1 MKWEFMCDSMLAEVL
16 KVSSQIVQGNL
27 DFDLELSFTN
37 VSLQL
42 GHIFADLIALGTQQ
56 AYTPHSAA

>member
-1 MKWEFMCDSMLAEVL
+1 MLAEVL

-56 AYTPHSAA
+56 AYAPHSAA